1 MPYGSLARDEQ
12 IVSLAA
18 GDCAHEIALIK
29 KLLEMGEMD
38 FVEAIELSPLR
49 V

>member
-1 MPYGSLARDEQ
+1 MRYGSLASDEQ

-18 GDCAHEIALIK
+18 GDCAHEITLIK
-29 KLLEMGEMD
+29 KLWEMGETN